1 MSAKLSPEL
10 EAASL
15 YLKKLAVKVKRPIQ
29 WAFLFGL
36 LKTFAI
42 VVQLGCMAYVAQ
54 AVLADNRPVE
64 SLAYVWGGLIVSTLI
79 RASAPYWQQNFLQQA
94 TFQATQI
101 ARKQLLERWRRQT
114 DAGMPPSA
122 ADGALQ
128 LEPVE
133 ALKGYFNRYL
143 VQQYLVVFSP
153 LVILITC
160 FYINPV
166 VGFLLLLSGPVI
178 PLFMALVGIGAERL
192 SQKHAQ
198 QTHALSRIFTDK
210 LRNLATIQL
219 FDAGSEALSDVAA
232 AGEEYRQA
240 TMSTLKIAFLSSA
253 VLEFFSSVAI
263 AGVALYVGFGLLG
276 YISWLGADELTLFS
290 GLFVLLLAPEYFAP
304 LRQFA
309 QSYHDRAAAI
319 GAASMLAEPPMSET
333 LKEAKTLHKPGRAE
347 SSKTAIH
354 WQNLAVQ
361 LTPEL
366 VIQYPDTD
374 INAGTL
380 TVVSGPSGSGK
391 STLVRVLLGQQP
403 YLGVLE
409 LHESFGK
416 ERVAYFAQQPF
427 LTASSIRNNVNQYQT
442 YADVDIINV
451 FGQLNL
457 GSLLAQL
464 PDGLDTRLGEKG
476 MGLSGG
482 ERRRVALA
490 CCMLSGRNLII
501 ADEPTENLDEV
512 SAEAIRQAFKRLAQK
527 GVTVIAASHDPKLK
541 RAADQ
546 CLNIA
551 MSGETA

>member
-276 YISWLGADELTLFS
+276 YINWLGADELTLFS

-333 LKEAKTLHKPGRAE
+333 LKEAKALHKPGRAD

-490 CCMLSGRNLII
+490 RCMLSGRNLII

-512 SAEAIRQAFKRLAQK
+512 SAEAIRQAFKRLAEK

>member
-10 EAASL
+10 KAASL
-15 YLKKLAVKVKRPIQ
+15 YLKELAVKVKRPIQ

-36 LKTFAI
+36 LKTFAV
-42 VVQLGCMAYVAQ
+42 VVQLGCIAYIAQ
-54 AVLADNRPVE
+54 LVLAENQSGV
-64 SLAYVWGGLIVSTLI
+64 SLTYVGVGLIVSTLL
-79 RASAPYWQQNFLQQA
+79 RVSSPYWQQDFLQQA
-94 TFQATQI
+94 TFQATQT
-101 ARKQLLERWRRQT
+101 ARKQLFQRWRQQT
-114 DAGMPPSA
+114 CAGMPPSA

-160 FYINPV
+160 FYINPL
-166 VGFLLLLSGPVI
+166 VGLLLLFSGPVI

-219 FDAGSEALSDVAA
+219 FDAGDEALSDVAT

-240 TMSTLKIAFLSSA
+240 TMSTLKVAFLSSA

-276 YISWLGADELTLFS
+276 YISWFGADELTLFS
-290 GLFVLLLAPEYFAP
+290 GLFMLLLAPEYFAP

-319 GAASMLAEPPMSET
+319 GAASLLAEPSMAEP
-333 LKEAKTLHKPGRAE
+333 LKEAGAMHQPTLSE
-347 SSKTAIH
+347 SSNAAIH
-354 WQNLAVQ
+354 WQNLSVQ
-361 LTPEL
+361 LTPKSVL
-366 VIQYPDTD
+366 LYPDTD
-374 INAGTL
+374 ISAGTL
-380 TVVSGPSGSGK
+380 TVLSGPSGSGK
-391 STLVRVLLGQQP
+391 STLIKVLLGQQP
-403 YLGVLE
+403 YSGTLE

-416 ERVAYFAQQPF
+416 ECVAYFAQQPF

-442 YADVDIINV
+442 HADADIIDV
-451 FGQLNL
+451 FEQLNL
-457 GSLLAQL
+457 GTLLEQL
-464 PDGLDTRLGEKG
+464 SEGLDTRLGERG
-476 MGLSGG
+476 VGLSGG

-490 CCMLSGRNLII
+490 RCMLSGRGLIV

-512 SAEAIRQAFKRLAQK
+512 SAEAIRQTLKRMTQN

-541 RAADQ
+541 NAADK
-546 CLNIA
+546 CVTIA
-551 MSGETA
+551 ATEGAS

>member
-1 MSAKLSPEL
+1 MSAKLSSEL
-10 EAASL
+10 TAASF
-15 YLKKLAVKVKRPIQ
+15 YLKTLAVKVKRPIQ

-36 LKTFAI
+36 LKTVAI
-42 VVQLGCMAYVAQ
+42 IVQLGCIAYIAQ
-54 AVLADNRPVE
+54 SVLADNRAVG
-64 SLAYVWGGLIVSTLI
+64 SLAYVWGGLIVSTLL
-79 RASAPYWQQNFLQQA
+79 RVSAPYWQQGFLQQA
-94 TFQATQI
+94 TFQATQT
-101 ARKQLLERWRRQT
+101 ARKQLFERWRRQT
-114 DAGMPPSA
+114 HAGMPPSA

-128 LEPVE
+128 LEPIE

-198 QTHALSRIFTDK
+198 QTHSLSRIFTDK

-219 FDAGSEALSDVAA
+219 FDAGDEALSDVAA

-276 YISWLGADELTLFS
+276 YINWFGADELTLFS

-319 GAASMLAEPPMSET
+319 GAASLLAEPSMAEPLKKAET
-333 LKEAKTLHKPGRAE
+333 LHQPNLSE
-347 SSKTAIH
+347 SSKAAIR
-354 WQNLAVQ
+354 WQNLSVQ

-366 VIQYPDTD
+366 VLLYPDTD
-374 INAGTL
+374 ISAGTL
-380 TVVSGPSGSGK
+380 TIVSGPSGSGK
-391 STLVRVLLGQQP
+391 STLIKVLLGQQP
-403 YLGVLE
+403 YSGALE
-409 LHESFGK
+409 LHESFGSDG
-416 ERVAYFAQQPF
+416 VAYFAQQPF
-427 LTASSIRNNVNQYQT
+427 LTASSIRNNVKQYQT
-442 YADVDIINV
+442 HADAEIIDV
-451 FGQLNL
+451 FEQLNL
-457 GSLLAQL
+457 RALLKQL
-464 PDGLDTRLGEKG
+464 SEGLDTRLGEKG
-476 MGLSGG
+476 VGLSGG

-490 CCMLSGRNLII
+490 RCMLSGRGLII

-512 SAEAIRQAFKRLAQK
+512 SAEAIRQALKRMTEN

-541 RAADQ
+541 NAADQ
-546 CLNIA
+546 CVTIA
-551 MSGETA
+551 AAEGAS